1 MSDVVLI
8 TGASVGVGLE
18 LARLLRST
26 DRRLVLTARASS
38 LDRFRQAGFVETERV
53 LIRPLDVTRRESQ
66 ETLLTEIAQRW
77 GGVDVL
83 VNNAGVSWRSVVEH
97 VAEPERL
104 EQMDVNFRSPMSL
117 TVRCLPYMRS
127 RRKGRI
133 IAVSSVGGMMA
144 MPTMA
149 VYSASK
155 FALEGAYEALWYE
168 VRPWDIKVT
177 LVEPGFIDSDGVHKV
192 RFTDLA
198 RAALND
204 PNDPYHQHYRHMET
218 FVGRLMHTFGQSPKH
233 VARQV
238 LRAMNR
244 RNPPLRMAGTF
255 DARVF
260 QLARRLLPRRLYH
273 GLLYRGLPGVRRW
286 GTREVPAIAQ
296 GGQDSGALVDGEA
309 ASGERR

>member
-26 DRRLVLTARASS
+26 DRRLVLTARPASLHRFAS
-38 LDRFRQAGFVETERV
+38 VGFQDTDRVWV
-53 LIRPLDVTRRESQ
+53 RPLDVTARESQ
-66 ETLLTEIAQRW
+66 EALIGEIEARW

-117 TVRCLPYMRS
+117 TVRCLPHMRAQ
-127 RRKGRI
+127 RRGRI

-168 VRPWDIKVT
+168 VRPWNIGVT
-177 LVEPGFIDSDGVHKV
+177 LVEPGFINSDGFEKV

-198 RAALND
+198 RSSLTD
-204 PNDPYHQHYRHMET
+204 DNDPYHQHYRHMES
-218 FVGRLMHTFGQSPKH
+218 FVGTLMRTFGQSPKH
-233 VARQV
+233 VAKRV
-238 LRAMNR
+238 VRAIER
-244 RNPPLRMAGTF
+244 RSPPLRMAGTF
-255 DARVF
+255 DARIF
-260 QLARRLLPRRLYH
+260 QLARRLLPRRIYH
-273 GLLYRGLPGVRRW
+273 ELLYRGLPGIRSW
-286 GTREVPAIAQ
+286 GAGQPRPVAQ
-296 GGQDSGALVDGEA
+296 GEQVDEGPA
-309 ASGERR
+309 RV